1 MAPELEPPGR
11 CSGTRFRGPTLR
23 GSGDYA
29 TNGAAEGI
37 RTPDPRITNA
47 LLYQL
52 SYRGMLKAAVLV
64 IPRNC
69 KRKASATGADG
80 PR

>member
-1 MAPELEPPGR
+1 
-11 CSGTRFRGPTLR
+11 
-23 GSGDYA
+23 
-29 TNGAAEGI
+29 
-37 RTPDPRITNA
+37 
-47 LLYQL
+47 
-52 SYRGMLKAAVLV
+52 MLKAAVLL